1 MGLNWASGG
10 AGFIR
15 ASGGLGLS
23 WASGMAGLRWVNG
36 GVWLVWASGMGE
48 LGWVSG
54 GVGLVW
60 ASGGI
65 RLGWVELILWMS
77 RYLRLK
83 SRMRFSSQGVN
94 HILLLGDIFLNII
107 VNFCL
112 IAFNV
117 VVDCFNSLH
126 K

>member
-1 MGLNWASGG
+1 
-10 AGFIR
+10 
-15 ASGGLGLS
+15 
-23 WASGMAGLRWVNG
+23 
-36 GVWLVWASGMGE
+36 MGE

-60 ASGGI
+60 ASRGI

-112 IAFNV
+112 IASSQGVNHILLLGDIFLNIIVNFCLIAFNV
-117 VVDCFNSLH
+117 VVDYFNSLH